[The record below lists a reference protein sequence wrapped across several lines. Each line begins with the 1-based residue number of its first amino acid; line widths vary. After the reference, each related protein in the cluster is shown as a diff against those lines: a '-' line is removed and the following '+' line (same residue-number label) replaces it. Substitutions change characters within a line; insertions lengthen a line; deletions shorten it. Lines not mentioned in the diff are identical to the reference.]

1 MGVIKYLGHSFFEV
15 TLTGLDGSIKTIV
28 IDPWVENPFSPI
40 KLSDYENRKLDYI
53 LITHDHEDHIGNAV
67 KLAKMTNATIV
78 GIYEVA
84 LYAEEEGVK
93 GIGGNIGGALKIPDL
108 EIVLTPA
115 THSSNRGVP
124 VGFIVRGLDLS
135 FYHAGDTGLFSE
147 MSFIGELYKPDVA
160 MLPIGGHFTMGIRE
174 AVKAVELIKPKI
186 VIPMHYNTFP
196 VIQADPLVFKKLVE
210 EYMTVKVV
218 ILKPGETY
226 IYP

>member
-1 MGVIKYLGHSFFEV
+1 
-15 TLTGLDGSIKTIV
+15 
-28 IDPWVENPFSPI
+28 
-40 KLSDYENRKLDYI
+40 
-53 LITHDHEDHIGNAV
+53 
-67 KLAKMTNATIV
+67 
-78 GIYEVA
+78 
-84 LYAEEEGVK
+84 
-93 GIGGNIGGALKIPDL
+93 
-108 EIVLTPA
+108 
-115 THSSNRGVP
+115 
-124 VGFIVRGLDLS
+124 
-135 FYHAGDTGLFSE
+135 

-218 ILKPGETY
+218 VLKPGETY

>member
-28 IDPWVENPFSPI
+28 IDPWVENPLSPI

-53 LITHDHEDHIGNAV
+53 LITHDHEDHIGDAV

-218 ILKPGETY
+218 VLKPGETY

>member
-28 IDPWVENPFSPI
+28 IDPWVENPLSPI

-53 LITHDHEDHIGNAV
+53 LITHDHEDHIGDAV

>member
-28 IDPWVENPFSPI
+28 IDPWVENPLSPI
-40 KLSDYENRKLDYI
+40 KLSEYENRKLDYI
-53 LITHDHEDHIGNAV
+53 LITHDHEDHIGDAV

-147 MSFIGELYKPDVA
+147 MSFIGELYKPDVT

-218 ILKPGETY
+218 VLKPGETY

>member
-28 IDPWVENPFSPI
+28 IDPWVENPLSPI

-53 LITHDHEDHIGNAV
+53 LITHDHEDHIGDAV

-186 VIPMHYNTFP
+186 VIPMHYNTFL

-218 ILKPGETY
+218 VLKPGETY

>member
-28 IDPWVENPFSPI
+28 IDPWVENPLSPI

-53 LITHDHEDHIGNAV
+53 LITHDHEDHIGDAV

-196 VIQADPLVFKKLVE
+196 VIQTDPLVFKKLVE

-218 ILKPGETY
+218 VLKPGETY

>member
-1 MGVIKYLGHSFFEV
+1 MGVIKYLGHSFFEA
-15 TLTGLDGSIKTIV
+15 TLTGLDGSPKTIV
-28 IDPWVENPFSPI
+28 IDPWIENPLSPV
-40 KLSDYENRKLDYI
+40 KLRDYENRKLDYI
-53 LITHDHEDHIGNAV
+53 LVTHDHGDHIGEAM
-67 KLAKMTNATIV
+67 KLAKMTGAAIV
-78 GIYEVA
+78 GVYEIA

-108 EIVLTPA
+108 EIVLTSA
-115 THSSNRGVP
+115 THSSSRGVP

-147 MSFIGELYKPDVA
+147 MTFIGELYKPDVA

-196 VIQADPLVFKKLVE
+196 VIQADPLIFKKIVE
-210 EYMTVKVV
+210 ETTTAKVIV
-218 ILKPGETY
+218 LKPGETY
-226 IYP
+226 VYP

>member
-1 MGVIKYLGHSFFEV
+1 MGVIKYLGHSFFEA
-15 TLTGLDGSIKTIV
+15 TLTGLDGSPKTIV
-28 IDPWVENPFSPI
+28 IDPWIENPLSPV
-40 KLSDYENRKLDYI
+40 KLRDYENRKLDYI
-53 LITHDHEDHIGNAV
+53 LVTHDHGDHIGEAM
-67 KLAKMTNATIV
+67 KLAKMTGAAIV
-78 GIYEVA
+78 GVYEIA

-115 THSSNRGVP
+115 THSSSRGVP

-147 MSFIGELYKPDVA
+147 MTFIGELYKPDVA

-196 VIQADPLVFKKLVE
+196 VIQADPLIFKKIVE
-210 EYMTVKVV
+210 EITTAKVIV
-218 ILKPGETY
+218 LKPGETY
-226 IYP
+226 VYP